1 MKPIIRILFLVA
13 WVGVSGEEL
22 HFETFPKIDIH
33 VHIYEDTPAFHALME
48 EINLIKVLTVSVR
61 AMDPEVFEY
70 WMQGAR
76 QLAHDHPRSFT
87 WASFFPLWNIN
98 EPGYVGKVI
107 NGFDENFAYGALA
120 VKVWKNIG
128 LEAGLCCSSQLS
140 TRAWA
145 FGKLDGWADFSCPS
159 A

>member
-13 WVGVSGEEL
+13 WVGVFGEEL

-70 WMQGAR
+70 RMQRAR

-107 NGFDENFAYGALA
+107 NSLDENFTDNTLA
-120 VKVWKNIG
+120 VKVLKNIG